1 MGGGG
6 DVILDEEVRKVDFH
20 FQNYALLLRSLVGLS
35 LVILLDYINYTSK

>member
-6 DVILDEEVRKVDFH
+6 DVILDKKVRKVDFN